1 MMNIL
6 PRGIWAH
13 IRSFSGDTGYEPT
26 PTAKLLKD
34 LRFIF
39 RLPPENGGRFA
50 STVVLSGDS
59 YFLIKCRDV
68 LANTL
73 PHALNKQLYL
83 LIFTG
88 KEKDATN
95 L

>member
-1 MMNIL
+1 MITL
-6 PRGIWAH
+6 PKDVWAN
-13 IRSFSGDTGYEPT
+13 IRSFSGDTGYQPT
-26 PTAKLLKD
+26 ATAKLLKD

-88 KEKDATN
+88 EEKDAAN

>member
-1 MMNIL
+1 MITL
-6 PRGIWAH
+6 PKVVWAN
-13 IRSFSGDTGYEPT
+13 IRSFSGDTCYEPT

-59 YFLIKCRDV
+59 YFSITWRNV
-68 LANTL
+68 LGNTL

-95 L
+95 V

>member
-1 MMNIL
+1 MITL
-6 PRGIWAH
+6 PKVVWAN
-13 IRSFSGDTGYEPT
+13 IRSFSGDTCYEPT